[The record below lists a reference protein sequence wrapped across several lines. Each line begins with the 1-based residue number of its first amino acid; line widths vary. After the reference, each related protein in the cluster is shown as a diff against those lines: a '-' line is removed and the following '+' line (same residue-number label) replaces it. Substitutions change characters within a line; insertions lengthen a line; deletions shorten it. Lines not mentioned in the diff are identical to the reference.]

1 MAQLTCERFED
12 MGELF
17 CIEDYIE
24 YLREATQLDKTS
36 FDTYMEM
43 VFPRMHCAGM
53 VIFDE
58 DTLETVEGFLNLC
71 EWSRPDVIMIDF
83 SNMQNEE
90 LLTEFAELIA
100 DKTGDHYINLNS
112 YENRFSFGRKWE

>member
-1 MAQLTCERFED
+1 M
-12 MGELF
+12 
-17 CIEDYIE
+17 
-24 YLREATQLDKTS
+24 
-36 FDTYMEM
+36 
-43 VFPRMHCAGM
+43 
-53 VIFDE
+53 FDE

-71 EWSRPDVIMIDF
+71 KWSNPDVIMINF

-90 LLTEFAELIA
+90 LLTDFAELIA